1 MLSCY
6 VNAMTA
12 HSQIDYPIDGCQKN
26 ADNVLSIRITHSMV
40 FGKINVKSAAYNLSV
55 PPIHDK
61 SVLITKD
68 TE

>member
-40 FGKINVKSAAYNLSV
+40 FGKINVKSAAYNLS
-55 PPIHDK
+55 IFHKTNQK
-61 SVLITKD
+61 SQ
-68 TE
+68 